1 MKGLSL
7 LLRIAGTAL
16 ILIVVIPLLLTQFI
30 RITGGEVYSITSGS
44 MEPEIPVGSVIY
56 VADIEPENIVEG
68 DVIAF
73 RSGGSVICHRVRENR
88 PVTGEF
94 ITKGDANMAEDFSS
108 VPYGSLLGK
117 VEKHYPYVG
126 RALSI
131 YATDIGKAYVFVF
144 AACGFMFNVLAGRI
158 RYRRKQ
164 KRKAKEDKQF
174 LQDMLKEQK
183 EKEHRN

>member
-1 MKGLSL
+1 
-7 LLRIAGTAL
+7 
-16 ILIVVIPLLLTQFI
+16 
-30 RITGGEVYSITSGS
+30 
-44 MEPEIPVGSVIY
+44 
-56 VADIEPENIVEG
+56 
-68 DVIAF
+68 
-73 RSGGSVICHRVRENR
+73 
-88 PVTGEF
+88 
-94 ITKGDANMAEDFSS
+94 MAEDFSS

-183 EKEHRN
+183 EKEYRN